1 MNRIPGQPKP
11 QPYLQPRP
19 QPKTAPAATPATFRT
34 TPSKTPLAMQAKT
47 PQKFD
52 WRIGD
57 LMVCVMARLLQD
69 GERVFHGVASHLP
82 MIAMALARKLH
93 APNLVCLNIPGGV
106 NPPFV
111 QKASYSSAG
120 ADLLSGAEAYFP
132 LDQIFDLSMRG
143 GLDVAFLSGAQF
155 DMHGNVN
162 NSVIGN
168 YRNPK
173 VRLPGGAGS
182 AVLIPT
188 AKKVIIWRTRHDRRT
203 FVEKVDFVTT
213 RGNVWKIVTPLC
225 VFGVKD
231 GRLQLESVHPTSS
244 LKEVEE
250 NTGFPLK
257 YGDVV
262 YTPPPTP
269 QELAALRQVDPH
281 DYRMKEFKN

>member
-1 MNRIPGQPKP
+1 MTRIPGQPKP
-11 QPYLQPRP
+11 QSYLQTS
-19 QPKTAPAATPATFRT
+19 PKTAPAATPATSRT
-34 TPSKTPLAMQAKT
+34 APPKTPFAAQAKK
-47 PQKFD
+47 PQTSD

-57 LMVCVMARLLQD
+57 LMVCVMARLLAD

-106 NPPFV
+106 NPPSV
-111 QKASYSSAG
+111 HKASFSSAG

-162 NSVIGN
+162 NSVIGS

-188 AKKVIIWRTRHDRRT
+188 ARKVILWRTRHDRRT

-213 RGNVWKIVTPLC
+213 RGNVWKVVTPLC

-244 LKEVEE
+244 LREVEE

>member
-1 MNRIPGQPKP
+1 MA
-11 QPYLQPRP
+11 
-19 QPKTAPAATPATFRT
+19 PKTMLTA
-34 TPSKTPLAMQAKT
+34 QAKT
-47 PQKFD
+47 SFAAQSKSPPASRAGTPAKTD
-52 WRIGD
+52 WRICD

-69 GERVFHGVASHLP
+69 GERVFHGVASQLP

-93 APNLVCLNIPGGV
+93 APNLVSLNIPGGV
-106 NPPFV
+106 NPPSIK
-111 QKASYSSAG
+111 KASYSSAG
-120 ADLLSGAEAYFP
+120 ADLLEGAEAYFP
-132 LDQIFDLSMRG
+132 LEQIFDLSMRG

-155 DMHGNVN
+155 DVHGNVN
-162 NSVIGN
+162 NSVIGS

-188 AKKVIIWRTRHDRRT
+188 ARKVIIWRTRHDRRT

-231 GRLQLESVHPTSS
+231 GKLQLESVHPTSS

-250 NTGFPLK
+250 NTGFPLN

-269 QELAALRQVDPH
+269 QELAALRQIDPY
-281 DYRMKEFKN
+281 DYRMKEFRDR

>member
-82 MIAMALARKLH
+82 MIAIALARKLH

-106 NPPFV
+106 NPPSV